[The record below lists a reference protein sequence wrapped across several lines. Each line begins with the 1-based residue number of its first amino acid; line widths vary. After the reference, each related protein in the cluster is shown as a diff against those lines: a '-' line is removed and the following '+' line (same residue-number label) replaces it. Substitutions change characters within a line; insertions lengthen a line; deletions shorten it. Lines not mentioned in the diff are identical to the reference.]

1 MLYQRRLFPYY
12 AFNIIAGI
20 DEDGAGAVYGYDALG
35 SAQRLGAAAAGQGAH
50 LLQPGL
56 DLLCRGGAGGML
68 AEGLSAEDVTA
79 AVRRLFLAAAER
91 EITLGDGV
99 EIVVL
104 KKSKNS
110 GEVVCLREYQELA
123 SH

>member
-1 MLYQRRLFPYY
+1 
-12 AFNIIAGI
+12 
-20 DEDGAGAVYGYDALG
+20 
-35 SAQRLGAAAAGQGAH
+35 
-50 LLQPGL
+50 
-56 DLLCRGGAGGML
+56 ML